1 MKSLKNELKGDFIIS
16 KEVSQYFGGLALRY
30 GSALALVN
38 AAAIT
43 AKHVD
48 FSSEQI
54 TEQSP
59 VITEELFSNTE

>member
-1 MKSLKNELKGDFIIS
+1 MCQF
-16 KEVSQYFGGLALRY
+16 FGGLALKY
-30 GSALALVN
+30 GSTLAVVN

-48 FSSEQI
+48 FEVSAEQITEQI

-59 VITEELFSNTE
+59 VITEELPSNAE